1 MQSSRLNTA
10 PFYDVIKY
18 RKENYKMLIWI
29 IAAIAAYFV
38 KGLTG
43 FANTLVLTSILSFG
57 SDNINITPVDLLLG
71 YPCNA
76 IIAWKERKSIQW
88 KTCLSLSALVLLG
101 NIPGILFLKNADS
114 KDIKVFLGFAILF
127 IGIEMLYREAK
138 TNLNKKQ
145 SKPFLAF
152 IGIIA
157 GLLCG
162 IYGIGAF
169 LSAYVSRVT
178 KDTQSFKANICVIF
192 FIENTYRLVL
202 YSILGIMTL
211 SSVKSALLLSP
222 FALLGLGLGI
232 WASHYLDEKLAKQI
246 IIIVLMISGIA
257 LAVTN
262 LTA

>member
-1 MQSSRLNTA
+1 M
-10 PFYDVIKY
+10 
-18 RKENYKMLIWI
+18 
-29 IAAIAAYFV
+29 
-38 KGLTG
+38 
-43 FANTLVLTSILSFG
+43 
-57 SDNINITPVDLLLG
+57 
-71 YPCNA
+71 
-76 IIAWKERKSIQW
+76 
-88 KTCLSLSALVLLG
+88 
-101 NIPGILFLKNADS
+101 
-114 KDIKVFLGFAILF
+114 
-127 IGIEMLYREAK
+127 
-138 TNLNKKQ
+138 
-145 SKPFLAF
+145 AF

-222 FALLGLGLGI
+222 FALLGLALGI
-232 WASHYLDEKLAKQI
+232 WSSHYLDEKLAKKI
-246 IIIVLMISGIA
+246 IIIVLMVSGIA

>member
-1 MQSSRLNTA
+1 
-10 PFYDVIKY
+10 
-18 RKENYKMLIWI
+18 
-29 IAAIAAYFV
+29 
-38 KGLTG
+38 
-43 FANTLVLTSILSFG
+43 
-57 SDNINITPVDLLLG
+57 
-71 YPCNA
+71 
-76 IIAWKERKSIQW
+76 
-88 KTCLSLSALVLLG
+88 
-101 NIPGILFLKNADS
+101 
-114 KDIKVFLGFAILF
+114 
-127 IGIEMLYREAK
+127 MLYREAK

-232 WASHYLDEKLAKQI
+232 WASHYLDEKLAKKI
-246 IIIVLMISGIA
+246 IIIVLMVSGIA

>member
-1 MQSSRLNTA
+1 
-10 PFYDVIKY
+10 
-18 RKENYKMLIWI
+18 MLIWI

-57 SDNINITPVDLLLG
+57 KDNINITPVDLLLG

-76 IIAWKERKSIQW
+76 IIAWQERKSIQW
-88 KTCLSLSALVLLG
+88 KICLPLSALVLLG

-114 KDIKVFLGFAILF
+114 KDIKIFLGFVILF
-127 IGIEMLYREAK
+127 IGIEMLYRERKAL
-138 TNLNKKQ
+138 TKKKH
-145 SKPFLAF
+145 SKPFLAA
-152 IGIIA
+152 IGFIA

-169 LSAYVSRVT
+169 LSAYISRVT
-178 KDTQSFKANICVIF
+178 EEASSFKANICVIF

-202 YSILGIMTL
+202 YTTLGIMTL
-211 SSVKSALLLSP
+211 SSLRLALILSP
-222 FALLGLGLGI
+222 FALFGLILGI
-232 WASHYLDEKLAKQI
+232 WSGKYINEKRAKQI
-246 IIIVLMISGIA
+246 IIIVLMISGLA